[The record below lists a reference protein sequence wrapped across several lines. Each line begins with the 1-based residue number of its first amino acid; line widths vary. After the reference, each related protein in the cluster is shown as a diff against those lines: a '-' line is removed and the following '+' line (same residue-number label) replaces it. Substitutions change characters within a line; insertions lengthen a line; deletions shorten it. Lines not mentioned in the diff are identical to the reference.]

1 MKYNWKFRKKCWMV
15 LYAAGLLIFS
25 VSSLLRHELSDFQL
39 GFCEGISMVLML
51 TGVVIIGFCLVK
63 RENPFRL

>member
-1 MKYNWKFRKKCWMV
+1 MKYNWKFRKKCWMG

-25 VSSLLRHELSDFQL
+25 MSSLLRHELSDFQL
-39 GFCEGISMVLML
+39 GFCEGISIGAYAD
-51 TGVVIIGFCLVK
+51 GVVIIGFCLVK